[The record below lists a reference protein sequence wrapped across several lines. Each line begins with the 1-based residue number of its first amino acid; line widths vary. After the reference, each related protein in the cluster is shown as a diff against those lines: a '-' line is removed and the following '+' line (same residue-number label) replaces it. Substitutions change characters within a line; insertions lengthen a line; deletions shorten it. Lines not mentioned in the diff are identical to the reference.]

1 MHKSWSHLVTVSI
14 ENMIDCKY
22 IIKNILNLFCA
33 IAIEQTNSWY
43 NSANSSSVK
52 KFISFYLTEQGR
64 RKVWNSGGL
73 VVLGGDNVSPLV
85 EIGLTD
91 LPNIGGGLKPPQP
104 PPCDGPAEYIYLKVK
119 QNVIKIAAVTKI
131 DLFDCNV
138 STVCFLMGI
147 NYIIHFLLSLQV
159 SVLSCCTKVIT
170 IESTVWDLGFY
181 FCFFKSGNVLF

>member
-91 LPNIGGGLKPPQP
+91 LPNIGGAKAPPSP
-104 PPCDGPAEYIYLKVK
+104 HLAT
-119 QNVIKIAAVTKI
+119 A
-131 DLFDCNV
+131 
-138 STVCFLMGI
+138 
-147 NYIIHFLLSLQV
+147 LLSTYIWRSNKMWLKLQPLRKLICLIV
-159 SVLSCCTKVIT
+159 MYLQFVFWWGSITLYIFYYLCKSV
-170 IESTVWDLGFY
+170 F
-181 FCFFKSGNVLF
+181 